1 MGRTIGSLTTNIY
14 KFKCIEYENDERKVI
29 KSTKLY
35 SSINEMERVFG
46 VSIRTLPK
54 YIDNDKKRGK
64 LNNISIM
71 RIDPIPRFKIT
82 KKSIVYDKEEINYDT
97 EFINSI

>member
-1 MGRTIGSLTTNIY
+1 MGRKVGSYTSNVY
-14 KFKCIEYENDERKVI
+14 KFKCIEYETNERIKV
-29 KSTKLY
+29 KSVKLY
-35 SSINEMERVFG
+35 SSINQMERVYG

-71 RIDPIPRFKIT
+71 RIDTIPRFKII
-82 KKSIVYDKEEINYDT
+82 KKIIVVDKQEIFYDNI
-97 EFINSI
+97 